1 MNLRNLLVQLD
12 GDARCKQRTDFAIQ
26 LAKHHDCHL
35 VGLAATG
42 LINMPAVP
50 EEALAQAD
58 LIALAWDALRDQAEK
73 ATQRFSDACHAAQFK
88 AYEVLIDEQDKAS
101 SIVQRAHCSD
111 LVIVSQEDPAVRP
124 HVARGVID
132 QIVLNSARPTLIL
145 PCVGD
150 APASPKNA
158 LVAWDDSREAARAVA
173 DALPLLRGV
182 ENVHV
187 VAWNER
193 VGSVDAPP
201 LQKRL
206 DALHQ
211 WLLWHGVQ
219 SEVHVE
225 STDLPIHEAMLS
237 RAADL
242 GSDLIVMGAYGHTRL
257 AERILGG
264 ATRGLLRSMTVPVL
278 MSH

>member
-1 MNLRNLLVQLD
+1 MFERAVQLD
-12 GDARCKQRTDFAIQ
+12 ADTRCPQRTEFAIQ
-26 LAKHHDCHL
+26 LARRHGSHL

-42 LINMPAVP
+42 LIQMPAVP

-58 LIALAWDALRDQAEK
+58 LVALAWDALRDQAER
-73 ATQRFSDACHAAQFK
+73 AAQRFSDACDAAQFK
-88 AYEVLIDEQDKAS
+88 AREVLVDEQDKAT

-111 LVIVSQEDPAVRP
+111 LVIVSQEDPEAKP
-124 HVARGVID
+124 HAARGVVD

-145 PCVGD
+145 PYVGR
-150 APASPKNA
+150 ATALPKSA
-158 LVAWDDSREAARAVA
+158 LVAWDDSREAARAVS
-173 DALPLLRGV
+173 DALPLLR
-182 ENVHV
+182 EAESVHV
-187 VAWNER
+187 VAWNE
-193 VGSVDAPP
+193 GMDASGRDT
-201 LQKRL
+201 LRSRL

-211 WLLWHGVQ
+211 WLLWHGVS

-225 STDLPIHEAMLS
+225 GTDLPVHEAMLS

-242 GSDLIVMGAYGHTRL
+242 GNDLIVMGAYGHARL

-264 ATRGLLRSMTVPVL
+264 ATRGILRSMTVPVF